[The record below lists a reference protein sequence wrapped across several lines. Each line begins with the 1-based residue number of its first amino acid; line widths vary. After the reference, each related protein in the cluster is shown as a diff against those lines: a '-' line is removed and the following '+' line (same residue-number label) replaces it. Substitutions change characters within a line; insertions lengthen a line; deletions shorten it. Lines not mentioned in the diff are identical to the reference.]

1 MEMGKLFVILG
12 VVLLV
17 IGLAL
22 MLGYRGLPGDIAIQ
36 RKNYSFYFPIATSI
50 LLSLLLTLAFYIF
63 RR

>member
-1 MEMGKLFVILG
+1 MDISKLLVILG
-12 VVLLV
+12 AVLLFT
-17 IGLAL
+17 GLAL
-22 MLGYRGLPGDIAIQ
+22 MLGYRGLPGEIAIQ